1 MSLATT
7 RWAFGGITLQN
18 GRAWNVRLLSPSEA
32 LSRRGENLVV
42 PGISGQAHVTKDLEQ
57 RQLTLALV
65 VTGESRPG
73 QAPSGQALAAN
84 LDTLLALFGASGL
97 QALTRMRGLR
107 AETAQAECVNLNVVP
122 RGPVHAD
129 LIVDLWLPDPL
140 WYAATAISAST
151 PFSSVPANLALTNPG
166 TAPNE
171 KAVITVAC
179 PAATTLTNPQFTIG
193 ATWVKF
199 TGVVAA
205 STSLV
210 IDVEAFSAVNG
221 GSSAI
226 QAITWSAAQSRW
238 LLVPVGA
245 STLVLSADGISNT
258 PTLTVAFSAA
268 YV

>member
-42 PGISGQAHVTKDLEQ
+42 PGISGRAHVTRDLEQ

-73 QAPSGQALAAN
+73 RAPSGQALAAN

-140 WYAATAISAST
+140 WYAATAM
-151 PFSSVPANLALTNPG
+151 
-166 TAPNE
+166 E
-171 KAVITVAC
+171 
-179 PAATTLTNPQFTIG
+179 AT
-193 ATWVKF
+193 
-199 TGVVAA
+199 
-205 STSLV
+205 
-210 IDVEAFSAVNG
+210 
-221 GSSAI
+221 
-226 QAITWSAAQSRW
+226 
-238 LLVPVGA
+238 
-245 STLVLSADGISNT
+245 
-258 PTLTVAFSAA
+258 
-268 YV
+268 

>member
-7 RWAFGGITLQN
+7 RWAFGGIGLQN

-32 LSRRGENLVV
+32 LSRRGDNVVV
-42 PGISGQAHVTKDLEQ
+42 PGVSGQAHVAKDLEQ

-84 LDTLLALFGASGL
+84 LDILSALFGASGQ
-97 QALTRMRGLR
+97 QALTRTRGLR

-129 LIVDLWLPDPL
+129 LIVDLWLADPL
-140 WYAATAISAST
+140 WYAAAATSMRR
-151 PFSSVPANLALTNPG
+151 PFSSVPTNLALTNPG

-179 PAATTLTNPQFTIG
+179 PAATTLTNPQFTVG
-193 ATWVKF
+193 STWVKF
-199 TGVVAA
+199 IGVVAA

-210 IDVEAFSAVNG
+210 IDVGAFTAVNG
-221 GSSAI
+221 GSSAT

-245 STLVLSADGISNT
+245 STMVLSADGISNT